1 MGDATAASRNV
12 RTGLAGV
19 GAGVHPHSLQLGFFA
34 SAAARPDQPA
44 VISGAG
50 NLTYEQLHAQVL
62 TVAAGLKVAGI
73 KPGDA
78 VAVMGPKGAEQV
90 VALLGIL
97 CAGAVYVP
105 APDGQRNGQLTRMLR
120 AARVRMALVCGETPP
135 SWLPALSV
143 CEALRVG
150 ARERGFAA
158 VATEPEQAAYV
169 HFVPGAAGEPEVV
182 PVSHAAALNAI
193 EAHNGRFRV
202 GPTDRCLALAGVDT
216 DISVH
221 DVFGTLIAGGTIVA
235 VDEEHR
241 CSPDHCARLI
251 ETHEVT
257 VLNFRPDWLPML
269 LEAKAGRLKSVRVAA
284 ALDSPTT

>member
-1 MGDATAASRNV
+1 MGDATAGSRNV
-12 RTGLAGV
+12 RSGLADV

-44 VISGAG
+44 LISGAG
-50 NLTYEQLHAQVL
+50 SLSYEQLHTQVL

-90 VALLGIL
+90 IALLGIL

-105 APDGQRNGQLTRMLR
+105 VRGGQPSERLTRMLR
-120 AARVRMALVCGETPP
+120 AAHVRMALVCGETPP

-150 ARERGFAA
+150 SRERGFAA
-158 VATEPEQAAYV
+158 VATDPAQAAYV
-169 HFVPGAAGEPEVV
+169 HFVAGAAGEPEVV
-182 PVSHAAALNAI
+182 SVSHAVALEAI
-193 EAHNGRFRV
+193 EAHNGRFRI

-216 DISVH
+216 DIVVH

-235 VDEEHR
+235 VDEEQR

-251 ETHEVT
+251 ETHKVT
-257 VLNFRPDWLPML
+257 LLNFRPDWLPML
-269 LEAKAGRLKSVRVAA
+269 TEAKAGRLKSVRVAA
-284 ALDSPTT
+284 AFETPTT